1 MNKNQL
7 QDKILAIIRTVFD
20 DKKALERIHTFL
32 MDEIYQEP
40 EPEEIPEKYKKAVA
54 EMADSLLTGLVCFF
68 NPETLEIEF
77 IPKDLAYDP
86 EEYEMVTGET
96 LESAGLKHE
105 DWPKCIDI
113 EAMESSEAYLMMEN
127 FTDEIGDDDLRN
139 QLLNA
144 LDRRKPFANFKH
156 IVENSTYRQQWFDF
170 RQKSYEESVW
180 NTIRFEIEQD
190 T

>member
-1 MNKNQL
+1 M
-7 QDKILAIIRTVFD
+7 R
-20 DKKALERIHTFL
+20 ERA
-32 MDEIYQEP
+32 
-40 EPEEIPEKYKKAVA
+40 EIPEKYKKAVA
-54 EMADSLLTGLVCFF
+54 EMADSLLAGLVCFF

-86 EEYEMVTGET
+86 EEYELVTGEAW
-96 LESAGLKHE
+96 ESAGLKHE

-113 EAMESSEAYLMMEN
+113 EPMESSEAYLVMEN
-127 FTDEIGDDDLRN
+127 FTDEISDDDLRN

-170 RQKSYEESVW
+170 RQKSYEEYVW

-190 T
+190 I